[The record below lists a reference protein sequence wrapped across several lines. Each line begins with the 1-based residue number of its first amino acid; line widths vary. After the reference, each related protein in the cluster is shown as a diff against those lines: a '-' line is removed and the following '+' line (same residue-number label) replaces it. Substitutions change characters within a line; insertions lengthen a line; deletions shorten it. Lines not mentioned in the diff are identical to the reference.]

1 MAWTSRQENEDVVF
15 VAFGK
20 ENAKGDNNLIVEA
33 GGSIEGH
40 VTKIANS
47 EVYTKVYTLKVAGL
61 EKKAVITGKVL
72 LIKQMERNE
81 VKEGDLVRITYV
93 GMFKTSKGKPGYN
106 LKVEVDR
113 GN

>member
-20 ENAKGDNNLIVEA
+20 ENAKGDNTYLVEA

-47 EVYTKVYTLKVAGL
+47 ETYKKVYTLQVDGV
-61 EKKAVITGKVL
+61 EKKVVITGKTL

-81 VKEGDLVRITYV
+81 VKEGDLVRITYI
-93 GMFKTSKGKPGYN
+93 GMFKTSRGKPGYN

-113 GN
+113 N

>member
-20 ENAKGDNNLIVEA
+20 ENAKGDNTLLVEA

-40 VTKIANS
+40 VVKIVDS
-47 EVYTKVYTLKVAGL
+47 ETYKKVYTLKVEGL
-61 EKKAVITGKVL
+61 DKKAVITGKTL
-72 LIKQMERNE
+72 LIKQMERND
-81 VKEGDLVRITYV
+81 VKEGDLVRITYI